1 MSVRETHTLYDLP
14 CMWNLK
20 NTNSL
25 EKRMDWWL
33 PEVKRGE
40 GRESW
45 GKGVMVVK
53 SINLKKKKGYTNSE
67 DVQTLFFWAPKSL
80 QIVTA
85 TMKDCSHEG
94 EGDNRG

>member
-1 MSVRETHTLYDLP
+1 
-14 CMWNLK
+14 MWNLK
-20 NTNSL
+20 KTNSL

-53 SINLKKKKGYTNSE
+53 SINFQKKRIYK
-67 DVQTLFFWAPKSL
+67 F
-80 QIVTA
+80 
-85 TMKDCSHEG
+85 
-94 EGDNRG
+94 